1 MTDEEIKAK
10 ALEDEDVYDTLV
22 ESFGNNYLSEKQP
35 DDELWTISDED
46 VRMACG
52 DDAVNI
58 LSRAFYG
65 YRFNPYNDESREEFN
80 PNDTYFFMNGYG
92 NMVSVQDEDRN
103 EYLKKVIDSKEEFV
117 GWCLEEGY
125 LTEKDVIEVE

>member
-22 ESFGNNYLSEKQP
+22 ESYGNDYLREYQP
-35 DDELWTISDED
+35 DDELWFISDED
-46 VRMACG
+46 VKQACG

-58 LSRAFYG
+58 LSRAFHG
-65 YRFNPYNDESREEFN
+65 YRFNPYNDDSREEFN

-92 NMVSVQDEDRN
+92 NMVSVQEEDKN
-103 EYLKKVIDSKEEFV
+103 EYLKKAIDRKDEFV
-117 GWCLEEGY
+117 DWCLNVGY
-125 LTEKDVIEVE
+125 LTESDVTEEE

>member
-58 LSRAFYG
+58 LSRAFHG
-65 YRFNPYNDESREEFN
+65 YRFNPYNDASREEFN

-92 NMVSVQDEDRN
+92 NMVSVHEEDRN
-103 EYLKKVIDSKEEFV
+103 EYLKKAIDSKEKFV

-125 LTEKDVIEVE
+125 LTEKDVTEAE